1 MIPADTGRFI
11 VVRTRV
17 TTVPKVLCPD
27 CERRIAMH
35 ELETNTVAQ
44 SSGFAT
50 TYRCPFCRHEVEDV
64 TEHLE

>member
-1 MIPADTGRFI
+1 M
-11 VVRTRV
+11 
-17 TTVPKVLCPD
+17 PKVLCPD

-64 TEHLE
+64 TEHLV